1 MVVPSLTANE
11 RSDAA
16 DALLLVCREVHG
28 RVLNLV
34 GEEVRVP
41 HTHIHTHGA
50 FGECEC
56 GH

>member
-41 HTHIHTHGA
+41 HTHTYTHGA